1 MSQEPLDAARWDKL
15 LALQKTT
22 GRDFLS
28 EVINLYINDTPGRLE
43 GLRQALA
50 DQDVSTAERLAHSIK
65 GSSSNIG
72 APIVE
77 HVAAELEDR
86 LAEGSFEGADELLE
100 RIKIESGRVCEAL
113 EALRVASSSS

>member
-28 EVINLYINDTPGRLE
+28 EIINLYINDTPKRLD
-43 GLRQALA
+43 GLRQALS
-50 DQDVSTAERLAHSIK
+50 DRDTSTAERLAHSMK

-77 HVAAELEDR
+77 KVAAELEDR
-86 LAEGSFEGADELLE
+86 LSNSSYEGADELFE
-100 RIKIESGRVCEAL
+100 QIKTESDRVCKAL
-113 EALRVASSSS
+113 EVLRASSSS